1 MAQGLGFLRS
11 LLCRS
16 GLILLPFL
24 THISA
29 DSVGDLQ
36 SKGRTQINAQLAKS
50 TTCHS
55 PTIRK
60 EWGDISVPERKAYIK
75 AVLCLM
81 ERPSKLPAGEFPG
94 ATNRYE
100 DFVVFHMQQT
110 LKIHRTGKFLPL
122 HRYYTWVYEQT
133 LKTECNYRGTQPYWD
148 WGKWADNPEASPI
161 FDGSESSMG
170 GNGQK
175 ISHKGVGIGPAQ
187 NGGGCVQKGPF
198 ANMTV
203 HLGPV
208 SPVVDPAPPRNPRA
222 DGYGIN
228 KRCLR
233 RDIGPYLCK
242 NFATTAIITAL
253 INDQK
258 TIGAF
263 QDTMQSTTGVHSAGH
278 LTIGGDP
285 GGDLYTSP
293 NDPAFFLLHAIVD
306 RVWTIWQSQDL
317 PHRMQVMAGGTSM
330 YGPSAPQKLTDI
342 VDLTPLTSKV
352 YQLKDLMSVVDGP
365 FCYVYE

>member
-11 LLCRS
+11 LLCRF

-36 SKGRTQINAQLAKS
+36 TKGRTQINAQLAKS

-55 PTIRK
+55 PTIRR

-81 ERPSKLPAGEFPG
+81 ERPSKLPAGQFPG

-100 DFVVFHMQQT
+100 DFVVVHMQQT

-148 WGKWADNPEASPI
+148 WGKWADNPEAPQ
-161 FDGSESSMG
+161 SSMG
-170 GNGQK
+170 RTQAWVVMDRR
-175 ISHKGVGIGPAQ
+175 SVTKG
-187 NGGGCVQKGPF
+187 
-198 ANMTV
+198 MTV

-208 SPVVDPAPPRNPRA
+208 SPVADPAPPRNPRA

-293 NDPAFFLLHAIVD
+293 NDPAFFLLHAMVD